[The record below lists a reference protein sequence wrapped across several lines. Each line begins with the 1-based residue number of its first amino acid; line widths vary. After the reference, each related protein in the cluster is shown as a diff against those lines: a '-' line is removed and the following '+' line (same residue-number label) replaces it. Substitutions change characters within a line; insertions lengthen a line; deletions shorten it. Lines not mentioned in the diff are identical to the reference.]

1 MKLQFLDMGTVTS
14 PRGFLAGAVIR
25 EGLGLGILFSEA
37 ACRAA
42 GLFTRNQIK
51 AASVKLSQRRLEE
64 GRARA
69 VVVNRGCANAGTGEK
84 GMADAEEMAHLAATK
99 LNLPPEEVLVA
110 STGVIGTY
118 LPLPQIRQAVEEVE
132 LSSEGG
138 HEFARAIL
146 TTDRV
151 PKEAGMTLELGGKRV
166 VIGGVAK
173 GAGMIHP
180 DLATMLCFLTTD
192 AMVEPAFLRQALKEA
207 VDNSFN
213 LITVDG
219 DTSPNDTVVI
229 LANGL
234 AGNPVL
240 TADSSDGA
248 RFREA
253 LKEACLQL
261 AQLIAQDGEG
271 ATRLIEVQVE
281 GALSLE
287 DARLAARTIASSPLV
302 KAAVYGS
309 DPNWGRIIAAL
320 GRSGARVEES
330 KVELYLGQLCLFRG
344 QPLPFDREEA
354 SRLLSRERVKFRLCL
369 NLGEGKAT
377 SWGCDLSPEYV
388 TINSAYTT

>member
-1 MKLQFLDMGTVTS
+1 
-14 PRGFLAGAVIR
+14 
-25 EGLGLGILFSEA
+25 
-37 ACRAA
+37 
-42 GLFTRNQIK
+42 
-51 AASVKLSQRRLEE
+51 
-64 GRARA
+64 
-69 VVVNRGCANAGTGEK
+69 
-84 GMADAEEMAHLAATK
+84 
-99 LNLPPEEVLVA
+99 
-110 STGVIGTY
+110 
-118 LPLPQIRQAVEEVE
+118 
-132 LSSEGG
+132 
-138 HEFARAIL
+138 
-146 TTDRV
+146 
-151 PKEAGMTLELGGKRV
+151 V

-207 VDNSFN
+207 VDDSFN

-219 DTSPNDTVVI
+219 DTSPNDMVVI

-240 TADSSDGA
+240 TADSPEGA

-253 LKEACLQL
+253 LKEACVKL
-261 AQLIAQDGEG
+261 AQLIAQGGEG

-281 GALSLE
+281 GALSPE
-287 DARLAARTIASSPLV
+287 DARLAARTIVSSPLV

-309 DPNWGRIIAAL
+309 DPNWGRVIAAL
-320 GRSGARVEES
+320 GRSGARVEE
-330 KVELYLGQLCLFRG
+330 L
-344 QPLPFDREEA
+344 
-354 SRLLSRERVKFRLCL
+354 LLSRERVKFRLRL